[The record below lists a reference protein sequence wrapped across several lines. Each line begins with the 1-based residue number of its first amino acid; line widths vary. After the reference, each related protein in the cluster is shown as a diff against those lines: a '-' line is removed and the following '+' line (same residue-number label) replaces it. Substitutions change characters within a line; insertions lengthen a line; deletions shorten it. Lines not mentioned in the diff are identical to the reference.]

1 MKNQIKAGVILQYAQ
16 MALAAVV
23 SLVYTPI
30 MIQKLG
36 KAEYGIYN
44 LASSVISYLSLL
56 SLGFSGSY
64 LRFYSR
70 YKAENDERG
79 IRRLNGLF
87 LLVFSVIAGVALLCG
102 LVLMQKRFLLLIFDE
117 GLTAAEISLSRT
129 LMIFLV
135 INMVCSFPT
144 SVFVSYIT
152 SQEKFIFQKCV
163 AMLKTVVG
171 PFVSIPMLLLGYGSI
186 GVVAV
191 TTAITLFAD
200 LLNAFFCLKKLKM
213 KFEFKNP
220 DGRLFR
226 EIFAFSAFIA
236 IGEII
241 DQINFTLDKILI
253 GRFRGSEEVS
263 VYTTGSQL
271 NALYMNFSSAIASV
285 FSPRINR
292 IVSEGKETWVQDI
305 NDLFLK
311 VGRIQFFV
319 LGLILT
325 GFIFFGRQFIRF
337 WVGDGFEDSYII
349 ALLLIVPI
357 TIPLIQNIGLEY
369 QRARN
374 LHKFRSLIYLGMA
387 GINVVLSIF
396 FCRKWGAIGSAIG
409 TTVSI
414 LLANGLAMNIYYK
427 KRLDIDVGGFWKNIF
442 CVLPAFICPVAV
454 GVVMM
459 KFVNLANPWI
469 FVGGIVVYC
478 IVYATSIWLFALN
491 AYEKNLCL
499 RPIKKILRK
508 GEKK

>member
-1 MKNQIKAGVILQYAQ
+1 MKSQIKAGVILQYLQ

-30 MIQKLG
+30 MIRELG

-135 INMVCSFPT
+135 VNMVCSFPT

-236 IGEII
+236 ISEIV
-241 DQINFTLDKILI
+241 DQINWSVDKVLI
-253 GRFRGSEEVS
+253 GRFWGSEEVA
-263 VYTTGSQL
+263 VYATGGQL
-271 NALYMNFSSAIASV
+271 NGMYVNFSYAICSV
-285 FSPRINR
+285 FAPRINR
-292 IVSEGKETWVQDI
+292 IISENKETWKEDI
-305 NDLFLK
+305 NDLFVK
-311 VGRIQFFV
+311 VGRIQFFL
-319 LGLILT
+319 LGLLLT
-325 GFIFFGRQFIRF
+325 GFVFFGKSFIRI
-337 WVGDGFEDSYII
+337 WAGDGFDDSYVVS
-349 ALLLIVPI
+349 LLMMAPV

-396 FCRKWGAIGSAIG
+396 LCKRWGAIGAAVG

-414 LLANGLAMNIYYK
+414 LLANGLVMNIYYK
-427 KRLDIDVGGFWKNIF
+427 KRLDIDVSAFWRSILSILPSFLLPIGLGVCMLLFAPMGNIF
-442 CVLPAFICPVAV
+442 VLALWILLYAAVYTLCV
-454 GVVMM
+454 
-459 KFVNLANPWI
+459 
-469 FVGGIVVYC
+469 
-478 IVYATSIWLFALN
+478 WLFGFN
-491 AYEKNLCL
+491 AYEKNLFARL
-499 RPIKKILRK
+499 MAKFKRKKK
-508 GEKK
+508 AS